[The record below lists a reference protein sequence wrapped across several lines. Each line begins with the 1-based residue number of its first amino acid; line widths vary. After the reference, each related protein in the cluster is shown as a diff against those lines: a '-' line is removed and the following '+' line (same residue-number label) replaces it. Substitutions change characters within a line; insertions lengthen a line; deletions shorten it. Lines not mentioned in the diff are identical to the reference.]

1 IDIRSPAPDVLS
13 QSYAT
18 RNQARGCWH
27 GPAAPPVLAS
37 PAGFATASIFCG
49 TVSKLPAV
57 PCRRDVRGGRFTM
70 WGLDDFR
77 GTWQAVWLEADG
89 RVRPAEETRK
99 TRVMVSSD
107 RYVLRLRG
115 HDFQGIIIRAD
126 PAQGPNAVDFL
137 RTGGVAGAGERFP
150 GIYLLE
156 GDE

>member
-1 IDIRSPAPDVLS
+1 
-13 QSYAT
+13 
-18 RNQARGCWH
+18 
-27 GPAAPPVLAS
+27 
-37 PAGFATASIFCG
+37 
-49 TVSKLPAV
+49 
-57 PCRRDVRGGRFTM
+57 M

-77 GTWQAVWLEADG
+77 GTWQAIWLEADG

-115 HDFQGIIIRAD
+115 HDFEGVIIGAD

-137 RTGGVAGAGERFP
+137 RTGGPAGAGQRIP

-156 GDE
+156 GDELTVCVAPPGGERPREFDCRAGSGCWLYLLRRVSFEPQAEEPDAGGRHETQARDSPAGMPNTR